1 MMATVVIEI
10 KECTVVRIQD
20 AMKMIIIEVDMMMI
34 TTEVVMVNEADIVIE
49 VGMVVTITVMSV
61 TIAAE
66 GRILGM
72 MNIDNLIQ
80 IIEEEVE
87 QMAHI

>member
-1 MMATVVIEI
+1 MATEIIKI
-10 KECTVVRIQD
+10 KECTVVNIQD

-34 TTEVVMVNEADIVIE
+34 TTEVVMVNEADMVIE

-66 GRILGM
+66 WRTFGVS
-72 MNIDNLIQ
+72 DFQ
-80 IIEEEVE
+80 
-87 QMAHI
+87 